1 MNKYIQLF
9 IIAFVFILIV
19 LSFFLVKHTGDMTYQ
34 VNTNIID
41 NNVKKSDNIDNMNDI
56 SKTDDTFTQQ
66 AKVTTNYGVFTIEFF
81 PELAPKTVSNFIN
94 LSKEGFYDGIRFHRI
109 INDFV
114 IQGGDP
120 QTKDLSKE
128 NLWGTGGQ
136 FEDWISV

>member
-56 SKTDDTFTQQ
+56 SKTD
-66 AKVTTNYGVFTIEFF
+66 
-81 PELAPKTVSNFIN
+81 
-94 LSKEGFYDGIRFHRI
+94 
-109 INDFV
+109 
-114 IQGGDP
+114 
-120 QTKDLSKE
+120 
-128 NLWGTGGQ
+128 
-136 FEDWISV
+136 